1 MDIEFKDLSVWVDEV
16 GDYNLFSKKKADRYK
31 MILKGINGTFE
42 SGKTTAIIGPTG
54 CGKTTLLNFIA
65 GNIKGMSINFS
76 GGLFINGH
84 EIHKKEEIR
93 HRTSYA
99 FQESTLY
106 ES

>member
-76 GGLFINGH
+76 GGLLINGH